1 MNRIIFA
8 LGFIIVLISCKK
20 METPLTPPPVIVPEE
35 SIKFT
40 TNLDTGTVN
49 VKDTMALVVSVNSK
63 IPAAGLLYSI
73 TATWTDSSKQI
84 FKLDT
89 SLSSSTLSQNIPGF
103 KKTGNYTLSISV
115 TSKSTTTNSL
125 SKSISLS
132 RNNIILY
139 TTTIPLQVSGV
150 SNSNLMTGN
159 IL

>member
-8 LGFIIVLISCKK
+8 LGFIIVLVSCKK

-89 SLSSSTLSQNIPGF
+89 SLSSSTLSQNIRDS
-103 KKTGNYTLSISV
+103 KKQE
-115 TSKSTTTNSL
+115 
-125 SKSISLS
+125 
-132 RNNIILY
+132 IILY
-139 TTTIPLQVSGV
+139 Q
-150 SNSNLMTGN
+150 
-159 IL
+159 